1 METLANF
8 LEFIEEIIA
17 DGDWE
22 YGDGT
27 SMTEDAKAVLR
38 AIPKWIAVE
47 DRLPGVDVSVL
58 VYDQGKEMCY
68 VGYRLDARWW
78 YSDHYG
84 RWDARVTLGYITH
97 WMPLPD
103 SP

>member
-22 YGDGT
+22 HGDGT

-47 DRLPGVDVSVL
+47 DRLPGVDVS
-58 VYDQGKEMCY
+58 G
-68 VGYRLDARWW
+68 
-78 YSDHYG
+78 
-84 RWDARVTLGYITH
+84 I
-97 WMPLPD
+97 
-103 SP
+103 